1 MRPATRAGSRADD
14 QVQGQQAAL
23 PSEVR
28 ISRRRQD
35 VRGNAIPDR
44 QSLEVD
50 RGNYE
55 VGRRNF
61 MAWSIWTILHPCI
74 CRSLAHPN
82 GPLRPFK
89 LVMQ

>member
-1 MRPATRAGSRADD
+1 
-14 QVQGQQAAL
+14 VAL
-23 PSEVR
+23 LSEDR
-28 ISRRRQD
+28 ISRHRQG
-35 VRGNAIPDR
+35 VRDLAIPDR

-61 MAWSIWTILHPCI
+61 MAWSIWAILHPCI